1 MIDMSID
8 LRFVNNQLTKAGSRA
23 ARELRRFVHKTHVF
37 FIEYRKVGVNNNS
50 RRYQQKPMYRKRALL
65 KNLKNR
71 R

>member
-8 LRFVNNQLTKAGSRA
+8 WGFCNNQLTKASSRV

-37 FIEYRKVGVNNNS
+37 FIGYRKVGINNNL
-50 RRYQQKPMYRKRALL
+50 RRYKQKPMYRKQAYF
-65 KNLKNR
+65 KALKNR